1 MSEAASRYARA
12 RFAGSV
18 ARLAQLPADSG
29 REVAF
34 AGRSNAGKSSALNA
48 ITGQRGL
55 ARTSKTPG
63 RTRLINLFALD
74 AQRRLV
80 DLPGYGYARVP
91 ESVRH
96 DWERLLASYLARR
109 TCLAGVVLV
118 LDARRGLTD
127 LDRRLIEL
135 LAPTGRALHAL
146 LTKADK
152 LRRGEAARALEAA
165 RVELE
170 DAGIEA
176 TLQLFSATHARGI
189 DDVHGI
195 LDDWLAMRGVEE
207 GPGAGQASGQ

>member
-1 MSEAASRYARA
+1 MSQAATRYARA

-18 ARLAQLPADSG
+18 ARLAQLPPDEG

-48 ITGQRGL
+48 ITGRRGL

-74 AQRRLV
+74 AARRLV

-91 ESVRH
+91 ASMRH
-96 DWERLLASYLARR
+96 DWERLLADYLARR
-109 TCLAGVVLV
+109 GCLAGVVLV

-127 LDRRLIEL
+127 LDRRLVEL
-135 LAPTGRALHAL
+135 VAPTGAPLHVL

-152 LRRGEAARALEAA
+152 LRRGEAARALEAVRA
-165 RVELE
+165 ELE
-170 DAGIEA
+170 DAGLEA
-176 TLQLFSATHARGI
+176 TLQLFSATKGQGI
-189 DDVHGI
+189 DDAHGV
-195 LDDWLAMRGVEE
+195 LDAWLATEIAEE
-207 GPGAGQASGQ
+207 GPGAA